1 MNPNDRG
8 RVGRPSEGV
17 GERQLGKLLES
28 IGIFS
33 EHMEGN
39 GLPDRYI
46 GRGRW
51 IECKAFV
58 FTRKDYWGRPNK
70 LATLLRGSQ
79 KRKIPKLIENG
90 DKVFVCVFVHTE
102 DEPTR
107 FLIIPYDEFL
117 NINERTV
124 DKTAVIWRLS
134 KPEVIEYVR
143 RVLAHPDDRRDVP
156 PKTITVTGLQDTAS

>member
-1 MNPNDRG
+1 MSPKDKG

-28 IGIFS
+28 LGIFS
-33 EHMEGN
+33 EHIEGN

-58 FTRKDYWGRPNK
+58 FTRKDYWGRPTK
-70 LATLLRGSQ
+70 LHTLLRGSQ
-79 KRKIPKLIENG
+79 KRKIPKLIANG
-90 DKVFVCVFVHTE
+90 DQIFVCVFVHTE

-107 FLIIPYDEFL
+107 FMIIPYERFL
-117 NINERTV
+117 NINERQV
-124 DKTAVIWRLS
+124 DKESMPWRLS
-134 KPEVIEYVR
+134 NPKVIEYVR
-143 RVLAHPDDRRDVP
+143 TVLAHPDDRGNVSA
-156 PKTITVTGLQDTAS
+156 KTITVTGLQDESL

>member
-17 GERQLGKLLES
+17 GERQLGKLLDA

-33 EHMEGN
+33 EHIEGN

-58 FTRKDYWGRPNK
+58 FTRKDYWGRPPK
-70 LATLLRGSQ
+70 LAKLLRKSQ

-90 DKVFVCVFVHTE
+90 DEVLVCLFVHTE

-107 FLIIPYDEFL
+107 FMLMSYERFL
-117 NINERTV
+117 EINERQV
-124 DKTAVIWRLS
+124 DKEAMPWKITNPKVIA
-134 KPEVIEYVR
+134 YVR
-143 RVLAHPDDRRDVP
+143 ECLTHPDDRGAVP
-156 PKTITVTGLQDTAS
+156 PQTITVTGLQDAAD